1 MIIGIGTDLVHI
13 PRMQDLLDKHG
24 ERIARRILSDTE
36 FDEFKLQLKPAAF
49 LAKRFAAKEA
59 VAKALGTGFRDGLS
73 LRHIVVRN
81 NALGKPELYFEAA
94 GEKIM
99 AAHSIGRA
107 LLSLSDD
114 HEYAIAYVILMET
127 INDSISNT

>member
-1 MIIGIGTDLVHI
+1 MIAGIGTDLVHI
-13 PRMQDLLDKHG
+13 PRMQSLLDKHG
-24 ERIARRILSDTE
+24 DRIAERILSETE
-36 FDEFKLQLKPAAF
+36 FAEFKLQLKPAAF

-81 NALGKPELYFEAA
+81 NALGKPELSFEAA
-94 GEKIM
+94 GRTMM
-99 AAHSIGRA
+99 AEHNIGQA

-114 HEYAIAYVILMET
+114 HEYASAYVILMET
-127 INDSISNT
+127 RG